1 VRKLHNGTH
10 QIRSGDKTMAE
21 ISKNVRACPRRGPAW
36 AYVLGGA
43 LGLQLAGPLVLSM
56 LHLRSTDFGVPAPGI
71 LALFGVLLGGK
82 AYLLFSKPLPLPSKR
97 P

>member
-1 VRKLHNGTH
+1 
-10 QIRSGDKTMAE
+10 MAE
-21 ISKNVRACPRRGPAW
+21 ISKNVRAHPRRGPAW
-36 AYVLGGA
+36 VYVLGGA
-43 LGLQLAGPLVLSM
+43 LGLQLAGPWILSM
-56 LHLRSTDFGVPAPGI
+56 LHLRSTDLGVPAPGI

>member
-1 VRKLHNGTH
+1 MPRTNTVGGIN
-10 QIRSGDKTMAE
+10 SMAE
-21 ISKNVRACPRRGPAW
+21 IRNNGKTRPRRGPAW

-43 LGLQLAGPLVLSM
+43 LGLQLAGPLVLSA
-56 LHLRSTDFGVPAPGI
+56 LHLRSADFGVPPPGV

>member
-1 VRKLHNGTH
+1 
-10 QIRSGDKTMAE
+10 MAE
-21 ISKNVRACPRRGPAW
+21 IRNNGKTRPRRGPAW

-43 LGLQLAGPLVLSM
+43 LGLQLAGPLVLSV
-56 LHLRSTDFGVPAPGI
+56 LHLRSADFGVPAPGI

-82 AYLLFSKPLPLPSKR
+82 AYLLFSKPLPLPSKL

>member
-1 VRKLHNGTH
+1 MTDNRN
-10 QIRSGDKTMAE
+10 
-21 ISKNVRACPRRGPAW
+21 NVKPRPRRGPAW

-43 LGLQLAGPLVLSM
+43 LGLPLAVVFVLGI
-56 LHLRSTDFGVPAPGI
+56 LHLRSMDFGVPPPGS

-82 AYLLFSKPLPLPSKR
+82 AYLIFSKPLPPRSER

>member
-1 VRKLHNGTH
+1 
-10 QIRSGDKTMAE
+10 MADT
-21 ISKNVRACPRRGPAW
+21 SNNMKPRPRRGPAW

-43 LGLQLAGPLVLSM
+43 LGLPFAVALVLGI
-56 LHLRSTDFGVPAPGI
+56 LHLRSTDFGVPPPAT

-82 AYLLFSKPLPLPSKR
+82 AYLFFSKPLPSPSKR

>member
-1 VRKLHNGTH
+1 
-10 QIRSGDKTMAE
+10 MADD
-21 ISKNVRACPRRGPAW
+21 SNNVKPCPRRGPAW

-43 LGLQLAGPLVLSM
+43 LGLPFAVAFVLGM
-56 LHLRSTDFGVPAPGI
+56 LHLPSTDPGVPPPGT

-82 AYLLFSKPLPLPSKR
+82 AYLIFSKPLPPRSKR